1 MAGIIVIGA
10 QWGDEGKGKVTDWL
24 ANEMDFVVRYQ
35 GGHNAG
41 HTVVHDGKELRL
53 HLLPSGVLYSNI
65 TSVIGN
71 GLVVDPKALLDEL
84 SDLERAGV
92 GRPKLVLSSNAHLIM
107 PYHKM
112 IDEATEVRLGK
123 AKIGTTGRGIGPAYA
138 DKAARIGLR
147 VQDLLDMKI
156 FREKLATALDRKRAD
171 FDFYEIE
178 EPGLD
183 EIADEYAAYA
193 DKINGMI
200 GDTEHLLNWALKEGK
215 NVLFEGAQGTMLDLD
230 HGTYPFVTSS
240 SPTAGGACVGTG
252 VSPLRI
258 DRIIGI
264 AKAYTTRVGYGP
276 FPTEDTGES
285 GETLQCV
292 GAEFG
297 TTTGRTRRCG
307 WLDGVVLKYAVEI
320 NGMTEIALTKLDVLS
335 PFSTVRICV
344 GYEFGGEVFD
354 HMPPHQTIFHKCTP
368 VYEELSG
375 WQVDLGG
382 ITKYSGLP
390 EATRRYVER
399 IEEIAGV
406 PINLISVGPSR
417 TQTIIK

>member
-41 HTVVHDGKELRL
+41 HTVIHEGTELRL
-53 HLLPSGVLYSNI
+53 HLLPSGVLYPNI

-84 SDLERAGV
+84 NELENAGV
-92 GRPKLVLSSNAHLIM
+92 GRPKLVVSSNAHLIM
-107 PYHKM
+107 PYHRAV
-112 IDEATEVRLGK
+112 DQATEVRLGH

-138 DKAARIGLR
+138 DKAARVGLR
-147 VQDLLDMKI
+147 IQDLLDMKI
-156 FREKLATALDRKRAD
+156 FREKLVAAVDRKKPE
-171 FDFYEIE
+171 FTFYELTEPDPE
-178 EPGLD
+178 EIV
-183 EIADEYAAYA
+183 EEYAGYA
-193 DKINGMI
+193 EQIKGFV
-200 GDTEHLLNWALKEGK
+200 GDTEHLLNWALQDGK

-252 VSPLRI
+252 VSPLSI

-264 AKAYTTRVGYGP
+264 VKAYTTRVGYGP
-276 FPTEDTGES
+276 FPTEELGEV
-285 GETLQCV
+285 GETLQRV

-297 TTTGRTRRCG
+297 TTTGRARRCG
-307 WLDGVVLKYAVEI
+307 WLDGLVLKYAVTV
-320 NGMTEIALTKLDVLS
+320 NGITEIALTKLDVLS
-335 PFSTVRICV
+335 PFETVKICV
-344 GYEFGGEVFD
+344 GYEYGGEVYD
-354 HMPPHQTIFHKCTP
+354 HMPPNQTIFHKCTP
-368 VYEELSG
+368 VFEELPG
-375 WQVDLGG
+375 WQVDLGDAEN
-382 ITKYSGLP
+382 YADLP

-406 PINLISVGPSR
+406 PVRLISVGPSR
-417 TQTIIK
+417 KQTIIK